1 MHTPWGRNARD
12 QYIIDTG
19 KERIFQ
25 SYDTIVAKRKNG
37 ITYLDKRHWAH
48 SYTSAKYRNQFLGEG
63 IKETREKII
72 NGTYK
77 LVDLNKE

>member
-1 MHTPWGRNARD
+1 MKTSCGYRSPT

-19 KERIFQ
+19 KSEIFQ
-25 SYDTIVAKRKNG
+25 SYDTIVAKREKG
-37 ITYLDKRHWAH
+37 ITYLDKNHWAH
-48 SYTSAKYRNQFLGEG
+48 SYTSARYRNRFLDEN
-63 IKETREKII
+63 IQETRKKII